1 MADMIRRGALLPE
14 EAAHHRLRHVIT
26 NVVGGNEAG
35 VNIESRALDV
45 QAGDR
50 LLLCSD
56 GLTEML
62 TNDAIVATLRA
73 ESDPRTACTK
83 LVAQA
88 NEAGGRDNITV
99 ILFRLEE
106 VEGRRGD
113 AGGAGAEPTAEY
125 DTFAAEEGPGASG
138 SPTAGGDDHGGALR
152 ASDEAEAEY
161 RRTGTMALPALRA
174 ADPRQPAGAE
184 GEAAA
189 APAREPPPRTMPLP
203 EAGRAPRRRRR
214 SRLRRLARGVVVA
227 LALIAPVLVGGWIA
241 SRLVYFVGTDRT
253 DRQTITIFRGLPYD
267 LPGGIRLY
275 ERYAGSGVTLQQV
288 PARRR
293 ATFTNHKLRSRDD
306 AENLVIA
313 LERGRLE

>member
-1 MADMIRRGALLPE
+1 
-14 EAAHHRLRHVIT
+14 
-26 NVVGGNEAG
+26 
-35 VNIESRALDV
+35 
-45 QAGDR
+45 
-50 LLLCSD
+50 
-56 GLTEML
+56 
-62 TNDAIVATLRA
+62 
-73 ESDPRTACTK
+73 
-83 LVAQA
+83 
-88 NEAGGRDNITV
+88 V

-125 DTFAAEEGPGASG
+125 DTFAADDGPGGSG
-138 SPTAGGDDHGGALR
+138 SPAAGGDDHGGALR

-174 ADPRQPAGAE
+174 PDARQPAGAE

-203 EAGRAPRRRRR
+203 EAGTAPRRRRR
-214 SRLRRLARGVVVA
+214 GRLRRLARGVVVA